1 MNIADNIG
9 RVQTQGGGLNQQVLS
24 GQTGFVGDPL
34 PLTRRYKYVRER
46 IIARARVLEYIEA
59 QLNMD
64 LFKEDVIA
72 AAYFEE
78 AMVAALE
85 RLK

>member
-9 RVQTQGGGLNQQVLS
+9 RVQTQGGGLNQQGLS
-24 GQTGFVGDPL
+24 GLTGFGGNPL
-34 PLTRRYKYVRER
+34 PLASRYKSIRER
-46 IIARARVLEYIEA
+46 IIAQARVLEYIEA

-64 LFKEDVIA
+64 LFKGDAIA
-72 AAYFEE
+72 SAYFEE
-78 AMVAALE
+78 AMLVALE